1 MKKIKASILIVVLT
15 SATTVVNAQKKSKI
29 DTANTKEIEVIVV
42 TALGIKRDEK
52 SLSYAN
58 QTVKAKD
65 LNLTQNVD
73 VKNSIVGK
81 VAGVQLNGQAG
92 SKLGETGKLRLRGA
106 VSLLNDAD
114 PIYVL
119 DGVIIDPNTIDMDI
133 IESINV
139 LKGPNATSLYG
150 VRAQYGV
157 IIMTTKKGSKSRLNV
172 ELNSTATVD
181 VVARTMKYQNLYGQG
196 YGGDA
201 SFKTF
206 VFNPGTMP
214 AEWAVFDGKRY
225 LAGDNNYADES
236 WTKD

>member
-1 MKKIKASILIVVLT
+1 MKKLKTSLLVLVLT
-15 SATTVVNAQKKSKI
+15 SSIAVTNAQQKK
-29 DTANTKEIEVIVV
+29 DTMKTKEIEGVVV
-42 TALGIKRDEK
+42 TALGIKREEK

-119 DGVIIDPNTIDMDI
+119 DGVIVDPNTIDMDI
-133 IESINV
+133 VESVNV

-157 IIMTTKKGSKSRLNV
+157 IVMTTKKRK
-172 ELNSTATVD
+172 
-181 VVARTMKYQNLYGQG
+181 
-196 YGGDA
+196 
-201 SFKTF
+201 
-206 VFNPGTMP
+206 
-214 AEWAVFDGKRY
+214 
-225 LAGDNNYADES
+225 
-236 WTKD
+236 